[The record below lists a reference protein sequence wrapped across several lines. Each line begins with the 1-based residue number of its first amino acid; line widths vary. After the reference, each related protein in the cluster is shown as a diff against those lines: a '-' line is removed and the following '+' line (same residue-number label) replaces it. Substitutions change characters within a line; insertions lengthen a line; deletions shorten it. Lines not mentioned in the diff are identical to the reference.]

1 MKDIEATV
9 IVDLLPTEEELL
21 NLIEKSARNSINRS
35 IREGLVVEKID
46 LSMEE
51 NWKEVYKM
59 YVESRK
65 EMGLNIE
72 ILDFL
77 KKNVKELFICK
88 LNNKIIAILGIWFP
102 ENYYKPNLPRLFLN
116 CSLHEYRK
124 TQPNNFLYWNAI
136 LEYKKKGYKEFD
148 CGGWQINAKGRSNLE
163 GVNRFKEK
171 FGEVRIYKKQFPFFI
186 AIGKK
191 LIRNSKFFWELNEKI
206 KKLKYKNWK

>member
-77 KKNVKELFICK
+77 KKNVKELFI
-88 LNNKIIAILGIWFP
+88 
-102 ENYYKPNLPRLFLN
+102 
-116 CSLHEYRK
+116 
-124 TQPNNFLYWNAI
+124 T
-136 LEYKKKGYKEFD
+136 
-148 CGGWQINAKGRSNLE
+148 
-163 GVNRFKEK
+163 
-171 FGEVRIYKKQFPFFI
+171 
-186 AIGKK
+186 
-191 LIRNSKFFWELNEKI
+191 
-206 KKLKYKNWK
+206 